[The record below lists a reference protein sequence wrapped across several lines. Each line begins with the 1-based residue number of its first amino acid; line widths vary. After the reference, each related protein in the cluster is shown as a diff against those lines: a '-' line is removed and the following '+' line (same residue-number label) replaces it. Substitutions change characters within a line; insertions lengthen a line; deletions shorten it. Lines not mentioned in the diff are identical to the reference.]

1 MMEIKGVRKYTENNT
16 QEWGADAIF
25 DVKCKNCGNMV
36 EFFKDEITR
45 NCPRCKNTVF
55 NNRKD
60 YGCGQWCSSASSH
73 TRNICPNFRKSK
85 ERFYG
90 RHII

>member
-1 MMEIKGVRKYTENNT
+1 MRKCTGNNT

-25 DVKCKNCGNMV
+25 DIECKACGHLV
-36 EFFKDEITR
+36 EFFQDEITR
-45 NCPRCKNTVF
+45 PCSHCGKTIHND
-55 NNRKD
+55 RKD

-73 TRNICPNFRKSK
+73 IRNICPNFRKSK